1 MNKINLGIIFGGK
14 STEHEISLIS
24 AKNIINAADKKN
36 TIFIL
41 LALVKMEIF

>member
-36 TIFIL
+36 TIITL
-41 LALVKMEIF
+41 LAVIKMEIF